1 MSGIGIA
8 KKGLGLLGKKI
19 KGRKIT
25 KQWKRD
31 ATAKGLRE
39 HRASESYKRH
49 KKTMKKIPHDLTYM
63 KGILKD

>member
-39 HRASESYKRH
+39 HRAY
-49 KKTMKKIPHDLTYM
+49 
-63 KGILKD
+63 